1 MLLFII
7 ISVILIIIVVALNC
21 RIQELQKQ
29 IYDLKNYQRQNN
41 PNQEDL
47 LVLTKYVKKLENRI
61 KKLQQQE
68 NSNQYKINNLIKM
81 IKSGGYY

>member
-1 MLLFII
+1 M
-7 ISVILIIIVVALNC
+7 IIIVVVLNY

-29 IYDLKNYQRQNN
+29 IYNLKSYQRQNN